1 VQAVMS
7 VLEGYSNF
15 VMHRVGRRHLDNF
28 DELEAAFARRRTQRT
43 VVERVVLAIT
53 GVNMKMKQYE
63 VGERWCE
70 AVAAHGGVALVNR
83 VWESAEMM
91 PSPAELRDPQL
102 WIRRAA

>member
-1 VQAVMS
+1 
-7 VLEGYSNF
+7 
-15 VMHRVGRRHLDNF
+15 
-28 DELEAAFARRRTQRT
+28 
-43 VVERVVLAIT
+43 
-53 GVNMKMKQYE
+53 MKMKQYE